1 LVLEDAKINEMH
13 IISLLVL
20 STILFAQVTVN
31 GYIYLENQTDQS
43 GIQVL
48 FERTAPSSLP
58 ETATT
63 DANGHYI
70 A

>member
-1 LVLEDAKINEMH
+1 
-13 IISLLVL
+13 
-20 STILFAQVTVN
+20 VN

-63 DANGHYI
+63 DANDHYI

>member
-1 LVLEDAKINEMH
+1 MERI

-20 STILFAQVTVN
+20 STILFAQVTVDV
-31 GYIYLENQTDQS
+31 YIYLANQTDQS

>member
-1 LVLEDAKINEMH
+1 MERI
-13 IISLLVL
+13 IISLLIL
-20 STILFAQVTVN
+20 STILFAQVTVDV
-31 GYIYLENQTDQS
+31 YIYLANQTDQS

-48 FERTAPSSLP
+48 FERTAPSSLT

-63 DANGHYI
+63 DANSYYTAQLEIGL

>member
-1 LVLEDAKINEMH
+1 MVLEEAKISEMH

-48 FERTAPSSLP
+48 FERTDPSSLP

-63 DANGHYI
+63 EANGHYI

>member
-1 LVLEDAKINEMH
+1 MVLEEAKISEMH

-20 STILFAQVTVN
+20 STILFVQVTVN
-31 GYIYLENQTDQS
+31 GYIYLGNQTDQS

-48 FERTAPSSLP
+48 FERTVPSSLP
-58 ETATT
+58 ETETT
-63 DANGHYI
+63 DANGYYT